1 MTPQDHRQDADATFS
16 KPSVKSVVKI
26 LIPVES
32 RLKQTPITMLTDT
45 HAHLD
50 FPEFDGQLDAVL
62 ARAREAGVHR
72 VITIGID
79 RESCRRSLAIAEKH
93 DNVYA
98 AVGLHPCNV
107 LDEGAMDFLSELPA
121 LAKHPKV
128 VAIGETGIDY
138 HHLPSRDLARRDK
151 SEAVFDALL
160 AGTAEAAQAG
170 IADGAMKSAQEEA
183 FKAQLDLA
191 VDLGLNVVIHQR
203 EAWQDTLDILRPY
216 TWRLRGVF
224 HCFGGT
230 PEAAAEI
237 AAMGHLVSFTG
248 IVTFKNATLVQ
259 ETARSVAAGGYM
271 VETDCPYLA
280 PVPFR
285 GKICEPAHVK
295 FTAEK
300 IADLRAES
308 LDQIATDTERT
319 AQAFF
324 RFDRL

>member
-1 MTPQDHRQDADATFS
+1 
-16 KPSVKSVVKI
+16 V
-26 LIPVES
+26 
-32 RLKQTPITMLTDT
+32 LTDT

-62 ARAREAGVHR
+62 DRARQAGVHR
-72 VITIGID
+72 FITVGID
-79 RESCRRSLAIAEKH
+79 RASCRKSLAIAEKY
-93 DNVYA
+93 DDVYA
-98 AVGLHPCNV
+98 VVGLHPCNV
-107 LDEGAMDFLSELPA
+107 LDEGAMDFLEELPA
-121 LAKHPKV
+121 LARHPKV
-128 VAIGETGIDY
+128 VAIGETGLDH
-138 HHLPSRDLARRDK
+138 HHLPSRDLARRNK

-191 VDLGLNVVIHQR
+191 IELGRNVVIHQR
-203 EAWQDTLDILRPY
+203 EAWDDTLEILRPY
-216 TWRLRGVF
+216 TGKLRGVF
-224 HCFGGT
+224 HCFGGS

-259 ETARSVAAGGYM
+259 ETAKSVASDGYM

-285 GKICEPAHVK
+285 GQICEPAHVK
-295 FTAEK
+295 LTAEK
-300 IADLRAES
+300 IAELRGEG
-308 LDQIATDTERT
+308 LDKIAADTERS

-324 RFDRL
+324 QFDRL

>member
-1 MTPQDHRQDADATFS
+1 
-16 KPSVKSVVKI
+16 
-26 LIPVES
+26 
-32 RLKQTPITMLTDT
+32 MLTDT

-72 VITIGID
+72 IITIGID
-79 RESCRRSLAIAEKH
+79 RESCRKSLAIAEKC

-98 AVGLHPCNV
+98 VVGLHPCNV
-107 LDEGAMDFLSELPA
+107 LDEGAMDFLAELPA

-128 VAIGETGIDY
+128 VAIGETGMDY
-138 HHLPSRDLARRDK
+138 HHLPSRELAGRK
-151 SEAVFDALL
+151 EESVFTALQS
-160 AGTAEAAQAG
+160 GTAESLQAG
-170 IADGAMKSAQEEA
+170 IADGAMKSAQAEA

-191 VDLGLNVVIHQR
+191 VQLGLNVVIHQR

-216 TWRLRGVF
+216 TDKLRGVF
-224 HCFGGT
+224 HCFGGS

-237 AAMGHLVSFTG
+237 AALGHLVSFTG

-259 ETARSVAAGGYM
+259 ETAKSVAPDGYM

-285 GKICEPAHVK
+285 GKTCEPSHVK
-295 FTAEK
+295 FTAG
-300 IADLRAES
+300 
-308 LDQIATDTERT
+308 QIAKLRGESPEKVAADTERT
-319 AQAFF
+319 ARDFF
-324 RFDRL
+324 KL